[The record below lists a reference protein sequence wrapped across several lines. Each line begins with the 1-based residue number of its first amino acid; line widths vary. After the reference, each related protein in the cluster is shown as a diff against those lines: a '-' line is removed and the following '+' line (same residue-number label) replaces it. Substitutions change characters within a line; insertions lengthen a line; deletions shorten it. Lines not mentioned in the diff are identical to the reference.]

1 MPRVKPHSHPCAD
14 CKRKTP
20 CDGTWE
26 ENYDGSPEVVCD
38 LYHMK
43 NGHTDPDWVCDDCQL
58 DREYKAIEEAK
69 GMHGV

>member
-1 MPRVKPHSHPCAD
+1 MPRVKTHHHPCAD

-38 LYHMK
+38 LYHLK
-43 NGHTDPDWVCDDCQL
+43 NGYTDTDFVCDDCQEKRDAAEKSEHEPGYGL
-58 DREYKAIEEAK
+58 
-69 GMHGV
+69 